1 MSTETLVRGANF
13 LKQQTMSLESG
24 PTYAALIAE
33 RDRLLV
39 TRHCLN

>member
-13 LKQQTMSLESG
+13 LKQQTMSLESN

-39 TRHCLN
+39 TRHCFS